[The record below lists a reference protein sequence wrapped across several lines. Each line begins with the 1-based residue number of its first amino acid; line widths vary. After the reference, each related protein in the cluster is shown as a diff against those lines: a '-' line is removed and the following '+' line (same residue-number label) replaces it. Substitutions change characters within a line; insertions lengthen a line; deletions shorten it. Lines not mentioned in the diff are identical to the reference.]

1 MLPFPGGIGAT
12 ANGLLVFSVVAA
24 ILFLF
29 TLRSP
34 PSLKRAIVKTIGI
47 LFLAGIAYDQG
58 APLPLLLALLFASF
72 GDFLLAFD
80 GDRNFQLGLGGFLL
94 AQVALVVLFLSDGS
108 STALWSVEPWRI
120 VLALLVLAHSVRLAI
135 ILWRKLPR
143 AMGGQIV
150 GYALVI
156 TMMGIAALG
165 YATPAV
171 IAGVMLFILSDTLIA
186 YERFMLDFEINQ
198 HPWISPTIWVTYFA
212 AQLTILLGTLSAL
225 GASAISI
232 AA

>member
-12 ANGLLVFSVVAA
+12 ANGLLIFAVVAA

-29 TLRSP
+29 TLRSA
-34 PSLKRAIVKTIGI
+34 PSLKRAIIKTIGI
-47 LFLAGIAYDQG
+47 LFLAAIARDQG
-58 APLPLLLALLFASF
+58 APLPLILALLFASL

-94 AQVALVVLFLSDGS
+94 AQVALVVLFLSDC
-108 STALWSVEPWRI
+108 STAALWSIEPWRV
-120 VLALLVLAHSVRLAI
+120 VLALLILAHSVRLAT

-156 TMMGIAALG
+156 TMMGVAALG

-171 IAGVMLFILSDTLIA
+171 VAGVMLFIVSDTLIA
-186 YERFMLDFEINQ
+186 YERFMLDVEINQ

-212 AQLTILLGTLSAL
+212 AQLTILLGTLSAIA
-225 GASAISI
+225 GSAVSV
-232 AA
+232 AV